1 MWPRRRSRASDA
13 PGADGKAFNSL
24 FGEILDW
31 MLAPL
36 LFLWPISIIVTH
48 NVANTI
54 ANQPYDQA
62 LAVNVRAIA
71 RLVKVEANQAKLNF
85 PAPARL
91 ILRADEDDTVYYQV
105 IGLKGELLVGDK
117 DIPPVTPPDSVE
129 PDLVMFRDEQI
140 AGEDVRVAYQFLQPP
155 DGARGR
161 FVLLQVAE
169 TRNKRSTL
177 ASRVV
182 TGVLLP
188 QFAIIPIAVILVWLG
203 LTRGIAPLN
212 HLQSYIRRRRPSDL
226 SPISV
231 SGVPEEVRP
240 LIIAFNDM
248 MARLEENL
256 QAQQRFIADA
266 AHQMRTPLTGL
277 RMQTDLALMETDP
290 EQVHRSLKQISESA
304 ERASHLINQLLSLAR
319 AEASYEKIYAVE
331 RVDLENLLRTM
342 LSDFVPRARQKHIDF
357 GLETAEEALII
368 DGNPVLLA
376 ELLKNLI
383 DNAIKYT
390 PEGGCVTVRT
400 IATDHAIVEVEDT
413 GIGVPEA
420 DRERVFERFYRV
432 LGSAES
438 GSGLGLPI
446 VREIAELH
454 RAKVS
459 LNPNPSGKGTIAQ
472 VVFPRSRVAQ
482 EAEASRLQIALSRP
496 SSRQFPPT

>member
-1 MWPRRRSRASDA
+1 MSDPKASNSPSA
-13 PGADGKAFNSL
+13 ASETERSL

-48 NVANTI
+48 NVANSI

-71 RLVKVEANQAKLNF
+71 RLVKVEGNLARVNF

-105 IGLKGELLVGDK
+105 LGFKGELLAGDK
-117 DIPPVTPPDSVE
+117 DIPPIAAPDNVE

-140 AGEDVRVAYQFLQPP
+140 AGEEVRVAYQFLQPV
-155 DGARGR
+155 DGAPSRL
-161 FVLLQVAE
+161 VLLQVAE

-203 LTRGIAPLN
+203 LSRGIAPLN
-212 HLQSYIRRRRPSDL
+212 QLQTLIRRRRPSDL

-290 EQVHRSLKQISESA
+290 EQVRRSLRQISESA

-331 RVDLENLLRTM
+331 RVDLESLLRNM
-342 LSDFVPRARQKHIDF
+342 LSDFVPRARQKNIDF
-357 GLETAEEALII
+357 GLETTGEPLII
-368 DGNPVLLA
+368 DGNPVLLG

-400 IATDHAIVEVEDT
+400 IATERAIVEVEDT

-432 LGSAES
+432 LGSTES

-446 VREIAELH
+446 VREIADLH
-454 RAKVS
+454 RATVS
-459 LNPNPSGKGTIAQ
+459 LIPNPSGKGTIAQ
-472 VVFPRSRVAQ
+472 VVFPRTRAVQ
-482 EAEASRLQIALSRP
+482 EPEASRLEIALSRP

>member
-1 MWPRRRSRASDA
+1 MWSPKWRKAEDDSAN
-13 PGADGKAFNSL
+13 DGKPFNSL

-48 NVANTI
+48 NVANSI

-71 RLVKVEANQAKLNF
+71 RLVKVEGNQARVNF

-105 IGLKGELLVGDK
+105 RGLKGELLAGDK
-117 DIPPVTPPDSVE
+117 DIPAIAVPDNVE

-140 AGEDVRVAYQFLQPP
+140 AGEEVRVAYQFLPLVEGTP
-155 DGARGR
+155 KRW
-161 FVLLQVAE
+161 VLLQVAE

-188 QFAIIPIAVILVWLG
+188 QFAIIPIAVILVWVG
-203 LTRGIAPLN
+203 LSRGIAPLN
-212 HLQSYIRRRRPSDL
+212 QLQSLIRRRRPSDL
-226 SPISV
+226 SPISA
-231 SGVPEEVRP
+231 SRVPEEVRP

-290 EQVHRSLKQISESA
+290 AQVRRSLVHISQSA

-331 RVDLENLLRTM
+331 RVDLEQLLRTM
-342 LSDFVPRARQKHIDF
+342 LSDFVPRARQKNIDF
-357 GLETAEEALII
+357 GLETTDAPLVI

-400 IATDHAIVEVEDT
+400 IATERAIVEVEDT

-432 LGSAES
+432 LGSSES

-446 VREIAELH
+446 VREIADLH
-454 RAKVS
+454 RAQVS
-459 LNPNPSGKGTIAQ
+459 LIPNPSGKGTIAQ
-472 VVFPRSRVAQ
+472 VVFPRSRAPD
-482 EAEASRLQIALSRP
+482 ESAEVGADSPRP
-496 SSRQFPPT
+496 VSFPPG

>member
-1 MWPRRRSRASDA
+1 MWSPKWRKAEDDSAN
-13 PGADGKAFNSL
+13 DGKPFNSL

-48 NVANTI
+48 NVANSI

-71 RLVKVEANQAKLNF
+71 RLVKVEGNQARVNF

-105 IGLKGELLVGDK
+105 RGLKDELLAGDK
-117 DIPPVTPPDSVE
+117 DIPAIAAPDNVE

-140 AGEDVRVAYQFLQPP
+140 AGEEVRVAYQFLPLVEGTP
-155 DGARGR
+155 KRW
-161 FVLLQVAE
+161 VLLQVAE

-188 QFAIIPIAVILVWLG
+188 QFAIIPIAVILVWVG
-203 LTRGIAPLN
+203 LSRGIAPLN
-212 HLQSYIRRRRPSDL
+212 QLQSLIRRRRPSDL
-226 SPISV
+226 SPISA
-231 SGVPEEVRP
+231 SRVPEEVRP

-290 EQVHRSLKQISESA
+290 AQVRRSLVHISQSA

-331 RVDLENLLRTM
+331 RVDLEQLLRTM
-342 LSDFVPRARQKHIDF
+342 LSDFVPRARQKNIDF
-357 GLETAEEALII
+357 GLETTDAPLVI

-376 ELLKNLI
+376 ELIKNLI

-400 IATDHAIVEVEDT
+400 IATERAIVEVEDT

-432 LGSAES
+432 LGSSES

-446 VREIAELH
+446 VREIADLH
-454 RAKVS
+454 RAQVS
-459 LNPNPSGKGTIAQ
+459 LIPNPSGKGTIAQ
-472 VVFPRSRVAQ
+472 VVFPRSRAPD
-482 EAEASRLQIALSRP
+482 ESAEVGADSPRP
-496 SSRQFPPT
+496 VSFPPG

>member
-1 MWPRRRSRASDA
+1 MWSPKWRRVADDGA
-13 PGADGKAFNSL
+13 ADGKGFNSL

-48 NVANTI
+48 NVANSI

-71 RLVKVEANQAKLNF
+71 RLVRVEGSQARVNF

-105 IGLKGELLVGDK
+105 LGFKGELVAGDK
-117 DIPPVTPPDSVE
+117 DIPTLQTPDSVV
-129 PDLVMFRDEQI
+129 PDVVLFRDESI
-140 AGEDVRVAYQFLQPP
+140 AGEDVRVAYQYLQPDAAAP
-155 DGARGR
+155 RR
-161 FVLLQVAE
+161 LVLLQVAE

-203 LTRGIAPLN
+203 LSRGIAPLN
-212 HLQSYIRRRRPSDL
+212 QLQRLIRRRRPTDL

-231 SGVPEEVRP
+231 SNVPEEVRP
-240 LIIAFNDM
+240 LIIAFNEM

-277 RMQTDLALMETDP
+277 RMQSDLALMETDP
-290 EQVHRSLKQISESA
+290 AQIHRSLQHISQSA

-331 RVDLENLLRTM
+331 RVDLEALLRAM
-342 LSDFVPRARQKHIDF
+342 LTDFVPRARQKAIDF
-357 GLETAEEALII
+357 GLETTGVPLVI

-383 DNAIKYT
+383 DNALKYT
-390 PEGGCVTVRT
+390 PEGGRVTVRT
-400 IATDHAIVEVEDT
+400 LATEKAIVEVEDT

-432 LGSAES
+432 LGSSES

-454 RAKVS
+454 RAHVS
-459 LNPNPSGKGTIAQ
+459 LNPNPAGRGTIAQ
-472 VVFPRSRVAQ
+472 VVFPRSRPTPEETAAQ
-482 EAEASRLQIALSRP
+482 TTQALTAP
-496 SSRQFPPT
+496 GATQFPPA

>member
-1 MWPRRRSRASDA
+1 MWSPRWRKGVEDSA
-13 PGADGKAFNSL
+13 ADGKSFNSL

-48 NVANTI
+48 NVANSI

-71 RLVKVEANQAKLNF
+71 RLVKLEGGQARVNF

-105 IGLKGELLVGDK
+105 LGFKNELLAGDK
-117 DIPPVTPPDSVE
+117 DIPAIKPPENVV
-129 PDLVMFRDEQI
+129 PDLVMFRDETI
-140 AGEDVRVAYQFLQPP
+140 AGEEVRVAYQFLQPIDSVP
-155 DGARGR
+155 SRL
-161 FVLLQVAE
+161 VLLQVAE

-203 LTRGIAPLN
+203 LSRGIAPLN
-212 HLQSYIRRRRPSDL
+212 QLQRLIRRRRPSDL
-226 SPISV
+226 SPIAV
-231 SGVPEEVRP
+231 TGVPEEVRP
-240 LIIAFNDM
+240 LIIAFNEM

-290 EQVHRSLKQISESA
+290 LQVHRSLEHISQSA

-331 RVDLENLLRTM
+331 RVDLEVLLRAM
-342 LSDFVPRARQKHIDF
+342 LSDFVPRARQKSIDF
-357 GLETAEEALII
+357 GLETTGFPLII
-368 DGNPVLLA
+368 DGNPVLLG

-400 IATDHAIVEVEDT
+400 IATERAIIEVEDT
-413 GIGVPEA
+413 GMGVPDA

-432 LGSAES
+432 LGSSES

-459 LNPNPSGKGTIAQ
+459 LIPNPCGKGTIAQ
-472 VVFPRSRVAQ
+472 VVFPRSRGALDDTVPLGIQ
-482 EAEASRLQIALSRP
+482 PPRPIAE
-496 SSRQFPPT
+496 QFPPG

>member
-1 MWPRRRSRASDA
+1 
-13 PGADGKAFNSL
+13 
-24 FGEILDW
+24 
-31 MLAPL
+31 
-36 LFLWPISIIVTH
+36 
-48 NVANTI
+48 
-54 ANQPYDQA
+54 
-62 LAVNVRAIA
+62 VRAIA
-71 RLVKVEANQAKLNF
+71 RLVKLESNQARVNF

-105 IGLKGELLVGDK
+105 LGFKGELLAGDK
-117 DIPPVTPPDSVE
+117 DIPPVSVPDSVE
-129 PDLVMFRDEQI
+129 PDLVMFRDEEI
-140 AGEDVRVAYQFLQPP
+140 AGEDVRVAYQFLQPA
-155 DGARGR
+155 DGASSKRL
-161 FVLLQVAE
+161 VVLQVAE

-203 LTRGIAPLN
+203 LSRGIAPLN
-212 HLQSYIRRRRPSDL
+212 QLQSLIRRRRPSDL

-231 SGVPEEVRP
+231 GGVPEEVRP

-290 EQVHRSLKQISESA
+290 AQVHRSLMHISQSA

-331 RVDLENLLRTM
+331 RVDLDVLCCAPCSAT
-342 LSDFVPRARQKHIDF
+342 FVPRARQKNIDF
-357 GLETAEEALII
+357 GLETTGEPLVI
-368 DGNPVLLA
+368 DGNPVLLS
-376 ELLKNLI
+376 ELVKNLI

-400 IATDHAIVEVEDT
+400 IATERAILEVEDT
-413 GIGVPEA
+413 GIGVPDA

-432 LGSAES
+432 LGSSES

-454 RAKVS
+454 RAQGQPHS
-459 LNPNPSGKGTIAQ
+459 QPQRQGHHRPG
-472 VVFPRSRVAQ
+472 R
-482 EAEASRLQIALSRP
+482 LSRAAVQP
-496 SSRQFPPT
+496 EERVTLEARASSRSTFPPA

>member
-1 MWPRRRSRASDA
+1 MWSPRWRKADA
-13 PGADGKAFNSL
+13 ADATADGKAFNSL

-48 NVANTI
+48 NVANSL

-62 LAVNVRAIA
+62 LAVNVKAIA
-71 RLVKVEANQAKLNF
+71 RLVKVEGEQARVNF

-105 IGLKGELLVGDK
+105 LGFRNELLAGDK
-117 DIPPVTPPDSVE
+117 DIPPIGAPDKVE
-129 PDLVMFRDEQI
+129 ADLVMFRDEQI
-140 AGEDVRVAYQFLQPP
+140 AGEEVRVAYQFLQPLP
-155 DGARGR
+155 GEPERL
-161 FVLLQVAE
+161 VLLQVAE

-203 LTRGIAPLN
+203 LSRGIAPLN
-212 HLQSYIRRRRPSDL
+212 HLQSLIRRRRPSDL
-226 SPISV
+226 SPIAV
-231 SGVPEEVRP
+231 GDVPEEVRP

-277 RMQTDLALMETDP
+277 RMQTDLAMTETDP
-290 EQVHRSLKQISESA
+290 QQIHRSLVQISQSA

-331 RVDLENLLRTM
+331 RVDLEALLRTM
-342 LSDFVPRARQKHIDF
+342 LSDFVPRARQKDIDF
-357 GLETAEEALII
+357 GLETTREPLII
-368 DGNPVLLA
+368 EGNPVLLG

-390 PEGGCVTVRT
+390 PEGGCITVRT
-400 IATDHAIVEVEDT
+400 LATESAIVEVEDT

-432 LGSAES
+432 LGSTES

-446 VREIAELH
+446 VREIADLH
-454 RAKVS
+454 RATVS
-459 LNPNPSGKGTIAQ
+459 LIPNPGGKGTVAR
-472 VVFPRSRVAQ
+472 VVFPRPRDSSDHPSPPTTIVPRA
-482 EAEASRLQIALSRP
+482 IAN
-496 SSRQFPPT
+496 QFPPA

>member
-1 MWPRRRSRASDA
+1 MWSPKWRKAEDDSAN
-13 PGADGKAFNSL
+13 DGKPFNSL

-48 NVANTI
+48 NVANSI

-71 RLVKVEANQAKLNF
+71 RLVKVEGNQARVNF

-105 IGLKGELLVGDK
+105 RGLKGELLAGDK
-117 DIPPVTPPDSVE
+117 DIPAIAVPDNVE

-140 AGEDVRVAYQFLQPP
+140 AGEEVRVAYQFLPLVEGTP
-155 DGARGR
+155 KRW
-161 FVLLQVAE
+161 VLLQVAE

-188 QFAIIPIAVILVWLG
+188 QFAIIPIAVILVWVG
-203 LTRGIAPLN
+203 LSRGIAPLN
-212 HLQSYIRRRRPSDL
+212 QLQSLIRRRRPSDL
-226 SPISV
+226 SPISA
-231 SGVPEEVRP
+231 SRVPEEVRP

-290 EQVHRSLKQISESA
+290 AQVRRSLVHISQSA

-331 RVDLENLLRTM
+331 RVDLEQLLRTM
-342 LSDFVPRARQKHIDF
+342 LSDFVPRARQKNIDF
-357 GLETAEEALII
+357 GLETTDAPLVI

-376 ELLKNLI
+376 ELIKNLI

-400 IATDHAIVEVEDT
+400 IATERAIVEVEDT

-432 LGSAES
+432 LGSSES

-446 VREIAELH
+446 VREIADLH
-454 RAKVS
+454 RAQVS
-459 LNPNPSGKGTIAQ
+459 LIPNPSGKGTIAQ
-472 VVFPRSRVAQ
+472 VVFPRSRAPD
-482 EAEASRLQIALSRP
+482 ESAEAGADNPRP
-496 SSRQFPPT
+496 VSFPPG

>member
-1 MWPRRRSRASDA
+1 MWSPRRRKAEDDSS
-13 PGADGKAFNSL
+13 ADGKAFNSL

-48 NVANTI
+48 NVANSI

-71 RLVKVEANQAKLNF
+71 RLVKLESNQARVNF

-105 IGLKGELLVGDK
+105 LGFKGELLAGDK
-117 DIPPVTPPDSVE
+117 DIPPVSVPDSVE

-140 AGEDVRVAYQFLQPP
+140 AGEDVRVAYQFLQPAE
-155 DGARGR
+155 GASPKRL
-161 FVLLQVAE
+161 VVLQVAE

-203 LTRGIAPLN
+203 LSRGIAPLN
-212 HLQSYIRRRRPSDL
+212 QLQSLIRRRRPSDL

-231 SGVPEEVRP
+231 GGVPEEVRP

-290 EQVHRSLKQISESA
+290 AQVHRSLIHISQSA

-331 RVDLENLLRTM
+331 RVDLEVLLRAM
-342 LSDFVPRARQKHIDF
+342 LSDFVPRARQKNIDF
-357 GLETAEEALII
+357 GLETTGQPLVI
-368 DGNPVLLA
+368 DGNPVLLG
-376 ELLKNLI
+376 ELIKNLI

-400 IATDHAIVEVEDT
+400 IATERAIVEVEDT

-432 LGSAES
+432 LGSSES

-446 VREIAELH
+446 VREIADLH
-454 RAKVS
+454 RAQVS
-459 LNPNPSGKGTIAQ
+459 LIPNPSGKGTIAQ
-472 VVFPRSRVAQ
+472 VVFPRSRTPDSAHLPSLD
-482 EAEASRLQIALSRP
+482 APRP
-496 SSRQFPPT
+496 ITFPPA